1 MAVQT
6 TLRLRL
12 PRVEGQPEYLRLIE
26 ERILNDHRPRPSEA
40 AAQKMARTLRAA
52 ADRAMRAVTEC
63 PPSALGLAQAHA
75 REILGII
82 RLVIRAGLVSEEECT
97 ASSPWACHTL
107 ADFGA
112 ALERT
117 LVDGRAPQFAS
128 RRDEEFAELS
138 AKLDTL
144 AWMVAAL
151 AAKAGVTIEEVAHA

>member
-1 MAVQT
+1 
-6 TLRLRL
+6 L

-26 ERILNDHRPRPSEA
+26 ERILNDHRPRPTEA
-40 AAQKMARTLRAA
+40 AAQKLARALRAA

-63 PPSALGLAQAHA
+63 QPSAIGLAHAHA

-82 RLVIRAGLVSEEECT
+82 RLVIQSGLVPDEEAHAT
-97 ASSPWACHTL
+97 SPWTLHTL

-117 LVDGRAPQFAS
+117 LALGRAPQFVS